1 MVNLKEIR
9 ELTKD
14 LIVLYAEDQPEARI
28 NIENILKKFFK
39 EVIIAENGEEG
50 LANFKKHQ
58 IDVVITDIRMPKMD
72 GLEMIAEI
80 KKIDIDIPIIITTAF
95 SEVEYFMKSIELG
108 IDKYIIKPIDKNVT
122 LNALYSVAKH
132 INDSKKVKE
141 YEEKMLQEKINK
153 FTAST
158 LEGITNA
165 YPNPSILFDGE
176 KIKFINT
183 AFREI
188 FNSDLLNSLFLGDIT
203 IDNLFEQREGFIKSL
218 NDLSGDI
225 RKDRISLQTKDEKR
239 KIYLVI
245 KRTVDLSENKRNTL
259 YTFNDI
265 TLSEYQ
271 KVKIKSYVNTLEK
284 YVFNLKYKLQKDKI
298 ETKKVEVIEKQQ
310 KVKEKKKLNDREEI
324 LLRRE
329 HNKSITNATEYVESL
344 DSDILN
350 DINELAEIE
359 NNIDEDIYIFEDDKS
374 LANLQKIAIQFT
386 FYASVITNL
395 FEFEGLSYGV
405 KSLVSLLENVK
416 EEDLNE
422 KNAKKVAIFLKTIRE
437 DLTNWRVSIF
447 EQKSVPD
454 IHYLDSSMLSSILQV
469 EVIFSQKEV
478 DSQEDELD
486 IFF

>member
-1 MVNLKEIR
+1 MVNLKEIW

-14 LIVLYAEDQPEARI
+14 LIVLYVEDQSEARV

-39 EVIIAENGEEG
+39 EVVIAENGEEG
-50 LANFKKHQ
+50 LKKFKEQQ
-58 IDVVITDIRMPKMD
+58 IDMVITDIRMPKMD
-72 GLEMIAEI
+72 GLEMITEI
-80 KKIDIDIPIIITTAF
+80 KKIDIDMPIIITTAF
-95 SEVEYFMKSIELG
+95 SEIEYFMKSIELG

-132 INDSKKVKE
+132 INDSKKAKE

-183 AFREI
+183 AFREM
-188 FNSDLLNSLFLGDIT
+188 FNSDALSHLFLGNIT
-203 IDNLFEQREGFIKSL
+203 IDSLFEKKEGFLQNL

-225 RKDRISLQTKDEKR
+225 RKDRISLQTKDGKR

-245 KRTVDLSENKRNTL
+245 KRVVDLSENKRNTL

-271 KVKIKSYVNTLEK
+271 KVKIKNYVSTLEE
-284 YVFNLKYKLQKDKI
+284 YVFNFKYKLQKDKI
-298 ETKKVEVIEKQQ
+298 ETKKVEVKL
-310 KVKEKKKLNDREEI
+310 KEKKKLNDREEI

-329 HNKSITNATEYVESL
+329 HNKSITNATEYIESL

-359 NNIDEDIYIFEDDKS
+359 NSIDEDIYIFEDDKS

-469 EVIFSQKEV
+469 EVIFTQKEV